1 MVKVVRAFIFTLPE
15 IKARIVPRGT
25 GRQKLVQIQYVIIIN
40 GEMSAQKRGGKNDNK
55 FDENGEISTIF
66 GLRMVFSAAVSVPG

>member
-25 GRQKLVQIQYVIIIN
+25 GRQKLVQIQYVINVN
-40 GEMSAQKRGGKNDNK
+40 GEMSA
-55 FDENGEISTIF
+55 
-66 GLRMVFSAAVSVPG
+66 